1 MAVKSNINIDQGTDF
16 RVTVNVTDAN
26 NSPIVLT
33 GYTGKAQFRKHYTSL
48 TAYDFGVSISNGAVT
63 LSLSSSNS
71 NSISPGRYVYDCELT
86 STTGV
91 KSRIVEGIVTVYPQ
105 VTKT

>member
-1 MAVKSNINIDQGTDF
+1 MAVKSNINIDQGSDF

-48 TAYDFGVSISNGAVT
+48 TSYDFGVVVANGAVT

-91 KSRIVEGIVTVYPQ
+91 KSRIVEGIVTVKPQ

>member
-48 TAYDFGVSISNGAVT
+48 TAYDFGVIVANGAVT

>member
-33 GYTGKAQFRKHYTSL
+33 GYTGKSQFRKHYTSSS
-48 TAYDFGVSISNGAVT
+48 AYAFDVSLANGAVT
-63 LSLSSSNS
+63 LFLSSNTS
-71 NSISPGRYVYDCELT
+71 NSINPGRYVYDCELT

-91 KSRIVEGIVTVYPQ
+91 KSRIVEGIVTVSPQ
-105 VTKT
+105 VTK